1 MLLLYLPAWIDRGEN
16 PEEKKQ
22 WGMKEQKKTIM
33 SEPRLELGTL
43 VCETNGITN
52 YTTPTL

>member
-22 WGMKEQKKTIM
+22 WGMKEQKKP
-33 SEPRLELGTL
+33 SCLSPGSNWGPL